1 MPEVTDRAFSVP
13 VHDTDPGGR
22 SATTRHSGDIVSG
35 AGATLRAVTTP
46 GKTLYTITRQNS
58 PRPDEERGDPPVPS
72 NRPPANP
79 NPSSGKS
86 VRRESVAAVRKTS
99 NNRTQ
104 LIIGAVAVVLI
115 IAVVVFGLV
124 QNKANDVRRNDGYG
138 IATRTTATISEGVIT
153 VAAGTTGKVIDIFED
168 PMCPAC
174 GDFEYQFGQELAQP
188 LNEGKVI
195 ARYHFMIF
203 LNSVSPSQ
211 DYSTRANAA
220 MMCVVQNSGSTP
232 GVFAAFHDALFS
244 RDFQPEEKGDSDPS
258 NNDLAAKATAVGAST
273 AAADCI
279 TAGTNIELA
288 KTTGQASSD
297 ALAAAK
303 GEGTPTVLRDGVK
316 ILTNDN
322 WIPDLLA
329 AG

>member
-1 MPEVTDRAFSVP
+1 
-13 VHDTDPGGR
+13 
-22 SATTRHSGDIVSG
+22 
-35 AGATLRAVTTP
+35 
-46 GKTLYTITRQNS
+46 
-58 PRPDEERGDPPVPS
+58 VPS

-79 NPSSGKS
+79 NPSNGKS
-86 VRRESVAAVRKTS
+86 VRRESVAEVRRTS

-104 LIIGAVAVVLI
+104 MIIGGIAVVLI
-115 IAVVVFGLV
+115 AAVVVFALV
-124 QNKANDVRRNDGYG
+124 MNKANDHRRNDGYG
-138 IATRTTATISEGVIT
+138 SATKTTATIADGVIT
-153 VAAGTTGKVIDIFED
+153 VSAGNNSKVIDIFED

-174 GDFEYQFGQELAQP
+174 GDFEYTFGQELAQA
-188 LNEGKVI
+188 LNEGKVT

-220 MMCVVQNSGSTP
+220 SMCVVQNSGSVP

-273 AAADCI
+273 AAAECI
-279 TAGTNIELA
+279 TSGANMELA

-297 ALAAAK
+297 ALAAA
-303 GEGTPTVLRDGVK
+303 GGSGTPTVLRGNVK
-316 ILTNDN
+316 ILTNDE
-322 WIPDLLA
+322 WIPQLLA
-329 AG
+329 AN